1 MRAPRSLARLA
12 RVRAQ
17 ARRMNEGDRVV
28 RHAIETSST
37 ALGGGEFHDTSGGH
51 ELAGFE
57 PHLLRMGFNLPT
69 MPDDL

>member
-1 MRAPRSLARLA
+1 
-12 RVRAQ
+12 
-17 ARRMNEGDRVV
+17 MNEADRVV
-28 RHAIETSST
+28 RHAIETSGASV
-37 ALGGGEFHDTSGGH
+37 GGEFHDTSGGH